1 MSAKKNPPAGNRGA
15 QRRNGQV
22 SGGADNV
29 NSTLNTLLTLGSAG
43 FKLSPLVPG
52 EKRPMVSQWEQ
63 RATNN
68 PAWLE
73 KWPKGAGIGVACGPS
88 NLVVI
93 DLDTHGSIPA
103 GSTWDQAGIKDGLD
117 VFAALWE
124 RHSPGTSMFDTFT
137 VTTPSGG
144 LHLYYR
150 APRATQVRNSASK
163 VAPMVDVRGTGGY
176 AAIWAELENGRY
188 QPSGSPADIR
198 PMPTWLVSLATATR
212 AAERRTGL
220 PASAP
225 RPVTRT
231 EASRRVSGLLR
242 TVANAAEG
250 QRNSTLNWAA
260 YQLAKDDLL
269 GPEQAQAL
277 ARAAMT
283 AGLSEHEAVTTV
295 MSAAKGVLR

>member
-1 MSAKKNPPAGNRGA
+1 MELGA
-15 QRRNGQV
+15 HGLKVFALR
-22 SGGADNV
+22 
-29 NSTLNTLLTLGSAG
+29 
-43 FKLSPLVPG
+43 PG
-52 EKRPMVSQWEQ
+52 DKRPMVRDWE
-63 RATNN
+63 RKATNSPKWLDRW
-68 PAWLE
+68 PAR
-73 KWPKGAGIGVACGPS
+73 AGVAVACGPS
-88 NLVVI
+88 NVVVI
-93 DLDTHGSIPA
+93 DLDTHGTIPA
-103 GSTWDQAGIKDGLD
+103 GSQWDQPGIRDGLD

-124 RHSPGTSMFDTFT
+124 RHSPGSSMFDTFT

-144 LHLYYR
+144 LHLYFR
-150 APRATQVRNSASK
+150 APRSTPVRNSAGK
-163 VAPMVDVRGTGGY
+163 VGPMIDVRGIGGY
-176 AAIWAELENGRY
+176 VVIQAELEKGRY

-198 PMPTWLVSLATATR
+198 PMPTWLTNLATTPKP
-212 AAERRTGL
+212 AERRPGM

-260 YQLAKDDLL
+260 FQLAKDDLL

-283 AGLSEHEAVTTV
+283 AGLSEAEAVTTV
-295 MSAAKGVLR
+295 MSAAKGVQA

>member
-1 MSAKKNPPAGNRGA
+1 MSAKLNPQAGDPGA
-15 QRRNGQV
+15 QKRNVGTGV
-22 SGGADNV
+22 GDT

-43 FKLSPLVPG
+43 FKLFPLVPG

-73 KWPKGAGIGVACGPS
+73 KWPARAGIGVATGPS
-88 NLVVI
+88 GLVVV
-93 DLDTHGSIPA
+93 DLDTHGNIPA
-103 GSTWDQAGIKDGLD
+103 GSTWDQAGIRDGLD
-117 VFAALWE
+117 VFATLWE
-124 RHSPGTSMFDTFT
+124 RHSPGTSMFDTLT

-144 LHLYYR
+144 LHLYFR

-176 AAIWAELENGRY
+176 VVIQGELPNGRY
-188 QPSGSPADIR
+188 QPSGSPADIH
-198 PMPTWLVSLATATR
+198 PLPTWLTGLVTASKP
-212 AAERRTGL
+212 AERRTGL
-220 PASAP
+220 PASPP

-260 YQLAKDDLL
+260 FQLAKDDLL

-283 AGLSEHEAVTTV
+283 AGLSEDEAVTTV
-295 MSAAKGVLR
+295 LSAAKGVQA

>member
-1 MSAKKNPPAGNRGA
+1 MLAPY
-15 QRRNGQV
+15 
-22 SGGADNV
+22 
-29 NSTLNTLLTLGSAG
+29 G
-43 FKLSPLVPG
+43 FKMFPLRPG
-52 EKRPMVSQWEQ
+52 EKRPLVGQWEQ

-68 PAWLE
+68 PKCLDQ
-73 KWPKGAGIGVACGPS
+73 WPARAGIGVACGPS
-88 NLVVI
+88 GLVVV

-103 GSTWDQAGIKDGLD
+103 GSQWDQSGIRDGLD
-117 VFAALWE
+117 VFALLWE
-124 RHSPGTSMFDTFT
+124 RHSPGTSMFDTLT

-144 LHLYYR
+144 LHLYFR

-163 VAPMVDVRGTGGY
+163 VAPMVDVRAAGGY
-176 AAIWAELENGRY
+176 VVIDAELENGSY
-188 QPSGSPADIR
+188 KPSGSPADIR
-198 PMPTWLVSLATATR
+198 PMPTWLVGLATASKP
-212 AAERRTGL
+212 AERRTGL

-225 RPVTRT
+225 RLVTRT

-260 YQLAKDDLL
+260 FQLAKDNLL

-277 ARAAMT
+277 ARAAMS

-295 MSAAKGVLR
+295 MSAAKGAQR